1 MRPVHFCFA
10 FFSSV
15 LLVSCVSS
23 GKFKAMELQAQRS
36 DSLYTQAIRTLRNCQ
51 DANNDLS
58 KQKTG
63 LQDQMKSL
71 DVEMT
76 ATKENNTQLRKQLL
90 NLSAISSSQAESIK
104 KSFDN
109 ISAKDAY
116 LQDLQAA
123 LKHRDSVNLAV
134 VMNMKS
140 VLGTQGVDIKI
151 DKGQV
156 YIDIADKLLFN
167 SDSTGSSYTFA
178 DKAKA
183 VLARVARVLNNQ
195 PDIEFTV
202 EGHTDSVA
210 FQQGEILDN
219 WDLSVK
225 RATAVVRMLQN
236 DYNISPARMAAAGRS
251 EYMAVAPEDTQ
262 EGREANRRTRII
274 VSPQMDQFFKV
285 LERR

>member
-1 MRPVHFCFA
+1 MRPFHFYFSVL
-10 FFSSV
+10 SSV
-15 LLVSCVSS
+15 LLVSCVST
-23 GKFKAMELQAQRS
+23 GKFKAMEQQAQRS
-36 DSLYTQAIRTLRNCQ
+36 DSLYRQAMRTLKSCQ
-51 DANNDLS
+51 DANNDLN
-58 KQKTG
+58 KQKTV
-63 LQDQMKSL
+63 LQDESKSL
-71 DVEMT
+71 NLEMT

-90 NLSAISSSQAESIK
+90 DLSAISSTQAESIK

-151 DKGQV
+151 EKGQV
-156 YIDIADKLLFN
+156 NIDIADKLLFN
-167 SDSTGSSYTFA
+167 SDSTGSSYTFN

-183 VLARVARVLNNQ
+183 VLGRMVRVLNNQ

-210 FQQGEILDN
+210 YQQGEILDN

-225 RATAVVRMLQN
+225 RATAVVRMLQH

-251 EYMAVAPEDTQ
+251 EYITVTSNETP